1 MMREVLVAL
10 GGLPLALCPPAVRP
24 DLVRERDRLVRLLTG
39 IAARASE
46 PDAALLAVVAGGSG
60 AGKSTLV
67 NSLAGTRV
75 AATGVLRPTT
85 RVPTLVTH
93 PTDLDAFAAD
103 RVLPGLAR
111 VDADAPGDPVGRQ
124 VRLATGP
131 QLAPGLGLL
140 DTPDVDSVEHSHHHL
155 AQEALDA
162 ADVWVWL
169 VTARSYAD
177 EAGMRLLRQ
186 ARRRQA
192 LIVVVVTHVDA
203 ADRTEICADLDRL
216 LATEGI
222 VTARQ
227 VVVPRLPVSD
237 GRLPPGTTDELAA
250 WLAALA
256 TPDRRREVRTQ
267 ALEGLRRALP
277 DELAA
282 LTAAVHDESEAAD
295 RLAAT
300 LDARFATVADRL
312 DAELEAGLSL
322 RSDVLERWRR
332 LAADSPLTTRLQS
345 TAEQL
350 GTLLRGRLGRPA
362 TASSA
367 EVRAEIGTQLVETLE
382 RLLDEAGRRLRADF
396 EADPAGRRLLDAT
409 PALRDHDLSERRTAI
424 NRLVNDWQADLAELL
439 AEIGG
444 PRLSGARRASTAIN
458 AVATSAILVLFS
470 LSGGLTGGEVG
481 IAAGAAATSQYVLTR
496 LLGERALRDLLA
508 QARTRLHERVA
519 EQVLR
524 ERAPFDTAV
533 QAARPDP
540 DAVATLTAATGRPV
554 RP

>member
-1 MMREVLVAL
+1 MREVLAAL
-10 GGLPLALCPPAVRP
+10 GGLELALCPPAARP

-39 IAARASE
+39 IGSRAAV

-67 NSLAGTRV
+67 NSLAGTPV

-93 PTDLDAFAAD
+93 PADRDEFAAQ

-111 VDADAPGDPVGRQ
+111 VDADAPGEPEGRQ

-131 QLAPGLGLL
+131 ALVPGLGLL
-140 DTPDVDSVEHSHHHL
+140 DTPDVDSVEHGHHHL

-192 LIVVVVTHVDA
+192 LLVVVVTQVEA
-203 ADRTEICADLDRL
+203 ADRAEICADLDRL
-216 LATEGI
+216 LAAEQI
-222 VTARQ
+222 ATAQRL
-227 VVVPRLPVSD
+227 VVPRLPVTD
-237 GRLPPGTTDELAA
+237 GRLPAGTTDELAS
-250 WLAALA
+250 WLGSLA
-256 TPDRRREVRTQ
+256 VPDRRREVRSQ
-267 ALEGLRRALP
+267 ALDGLHRALP
-277 DELAA
+277 DELAV
-282 LTAAVHDESEAAD
+282 LSAAVHDEAEAAD
-295 RLAAT
+295 RISGT
-300 LDARFATVADRL
+300 LDARFATVAERL
-312 DAELEAGLSL
+312 DAELEAGLAL

-332 LAADSPLTTRLQS
+332 LANDRPLATRLQS

-350 GTLLRGRLGRPA
+350 GTLLRDRLGRSA
-362 TASSA
+362 TSTTQ
-367 EVRAEIGTQLVETLE
+367 EVRAEIGTELVNTLE
-382 RLLDEAGRRLRADF
+382 RLLDEAGRRLRSDL
-396 EADPAGRRLLDAT
+396 EADPAGRRLLEAT
-409 PALRDHDLSERRTAI
+409 PQLRVDDPSARHPAVR
-424 NRLVNDWQADLAELL
+424 RLVDDWQADLAELL
-439 AEIGG
+439 AEVGG

-470 LSGGLTGGEVG
+470 LSGGLTGGEMG

-519 EQVLR
+519 EQVR
-524 ERAPFDTAV
+524 TERAPFDAAV
-533 QAARPDP
+533 QAVRPDP
-540 DAVATLTAATGRPV
+540 DAVTTLAAASGRSV
-554 RP
+554 RS

>member
-1 MMREVLVAL
+1 MAAL
-10 GGLPLALCPPAVRP
+10 GGLQLALCPPAARA

-39 IAARASE
+39 IAARAGE

-60 AGKSTLV
+60 AGKSTVV

-93 PTDLDAFAAD
+93 PRDIDAFTAD

-111 VDADAPGDPVGRQ
+111 VDADAPGEPAGRQ

-131 QLAPGLGLL
+131 LLVPGLGVL
-140 DTPDVDSVEHSHHHL
+140 DTPDIDSVEHAHHHL

-192 LIVVVVTHVDA
+192 LIVVVITQLDE
-203 ADRTEICADLDRL
+203 ADRPEICADLDRL

-222 VTARQ
+222 EAAQ
-227 VVVPRLPVSD
+227 QLVVPRLPVAD
-237 GRLPPGTTDELAA
+237 GRLPPGTTDELAD
-250 WLAALA
+250 WLAARA
-256 TPDRRREVRTQ
+256 APARRREVRRQ
-267 ALEGLRRALP
+267 ALDGLRRALP
-277 DELAA
+277 DELAV
-282 LTAAVHDESEAAD
+282 LTTAVQAEAEAAD
-295 RLAAT
+295 RIT
-300 LDARFATVADRL
+300 GHLDARFATVADRL

-332 LAADSPLTTRLQS
+332 LATDSPLATRLQS

-350 GTLLRGRLGRPA
+350 GTLLRGRLGRSA
-362 TASSA
+362 TSTTQ
-367 EVRAEIGTQLVETLE
+367 EVSAEIGSQLVETLE
-382 RLLDEAGRRLRADF
+382 RLLDDAGRRLRADL
-396 EADPAGRRLLDAT
+396 EADPAGRRLLDDT
-409 PALRDHDLSERRTAI
+409 PALRTHDPAARHAAVRE
-424 NRLVNDWQADLAELL
+424 LVDDWQADLAELL
-439 AEIGG
+439 SEVGG

-496 LLGERALRDLLA
+496 LLGERALRELLA
-508 QARTRLHERVA
+508 QARARLHARVA
-519 EQVLR
+519 EQVGR

-540 DAVATLTAATGRPV
+540 DAVATLTAASGRTV
-554 RP
+554 RT